1 MFLTTDFK
9 LSNLGRDLP
18 INFGNNH
25 IKQVQT
31 TKYLGIHLDE
41 ILNGTNMLINFS
53 QK

>member
-31 TKYLGIHLDE
+31 TKYLGIHLD
-41 ILNGTNMLINFS
+41 GMSMLINFA